1 MDTKLE
7 NNDGSND
14 DSENIINESDAED
27 LSEDSKDLEKGK
39 IKKAIEYQVSKFNIS
54 LNLFVQFVT
63 CIFLSITRLL

>member
-39 IKKAIEYQVSKFNIS
+39 IKKAIEYQV
-54 LNLFVQFVT
+54 
-63 CIFLSITRLL
+63 